1 MEDIKQACL
10 QSIWLWKDGVQ
21 NFVVQDPLVWGL
33 LRIEEKIIPKWHSSN
48 PSIFAMRVCTPLD
61 MKDVRAVK
69 VIWSFLYFTVA
80 KKKLK
85 ITTLCNILISQL
97 ILNGENRLF
106 VLWLKMQNRMESI
119 WNFANLY
126 PIARC
131 RTGLCLLYAI
141 FYMPCKKWNLKIA
154 YCLVDPCLRRM
165 MASSYKDEID
175 KFGAHLWSSNETFS
189 AYIELQKYFHKGEHF
204 QPSKFSTSWEIY

>member
-10 QSIWLWKDGVQ
+10 QSIWLQKDGVQ
-21 NFVVQDPLVWGL
+21 NFVVQDPLCWGL
-33 LRIEEKIIPKWHSSN
+33 LRIEEKIIPKCHSSN
-48 PSIFAMRVCTPLD
+48 PSIFAMHVCTPLD

-80 KKKLK
+80 KKKSK
-85 ITTLCNILISQL
+85 ITTLCNILTSQL

-119 WNFANLY
+119 WSFANLY

-131 RTGLCLLYAI
+131 RTGRNLYSICLA
-141 FYMPCKKWNLKIA
+141 KN
-154 YCLVDPCLRRM
+154 
-165 MASSYKDEID
+165 EI
-175 KFGAHLWSSNETFS
+175 
-189 AYIELQKYFHKGEHF
+189 
-204 QPSKFSTSWEIY
+204 